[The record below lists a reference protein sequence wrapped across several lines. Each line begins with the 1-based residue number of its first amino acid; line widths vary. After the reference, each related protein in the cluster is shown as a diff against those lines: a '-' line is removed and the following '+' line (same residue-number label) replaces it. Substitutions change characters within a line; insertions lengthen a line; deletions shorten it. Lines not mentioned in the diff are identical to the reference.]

1 MGANF
6 KMDEEKLTKGM
17 IIGGIIVIG
26 ILTLSL
32 IIFLLNVNNSNIGE
46 KALKQEKQVSRT
58 QETTDKFE
66 DVSTD
71 IGKTVNEAMNELN
84 NNATEE
90 QNQNIVSNT
99 SKDNTNINNTS
110 SNTNKSST
118 VTNNETSNTNNVSSD
133 TNETEEVEEDIKFTS
148 PIKGEIIREF
158 AADSLVYSETL
169 EEWIT
174 HNGIDIKADKTSV
187 VKAVAE
193 GTVYAIKNDP
203 RYGLTVIVNHKGGY
217 QSIYANLLTAE
228 YVVEGEEIEV
238 GQTIGTIGNSATFE
252 ISDDYHLHFE
262 LTKEGEYVNPSM
274 YMEF

>member
-6 KMDEEKLTKGM
+6 KMNEEKLTKGM
-17 IIGGIIVIG
+17 IIGGIIIIG
-26 ILTLSL
+26 ILTVSL
-32 IIFLLNVNNSNIGE
+32 IIFLLNVNNSDIGE
-46 KALKQEKQVSRT
+46 KALKQEKQVSRI
-58 QETTDKFE
+58 QDTTDDSK

-84 NNATEE
+84 SNVIKEENKNISSNSVINNT
-90 QNQNIVSNT
+90 T
-99 SKDNTNINNTS
+99 NNTS
-110 SNTNKSST
+110 SNTNKSNT
-118 VTNNETSNTNNVSSD
+118 VTKNETSNISNVSND
-133 TNETEEVEEDIKFTS
+133 TNETEEVEEDIKFTA

-158 AADSLVYSETL
+158 AIDSLVYSETL

-187 VKAVAE
+187 VKAVAT

-203 RYGLTVIVNHKGGY
+203 RYGLTVIVNHNGGY

-228 YVVEGEEIEV
+228 YVVEGEEIEA
-238 GQTIGTIGNSATFE
+238 GQTIGTVGNSATFE

-262 LTKEGEYVNPSM
+262 LMKQGEYVNPNT